1 MPVTTEVTG
10 ISPEISPYNPG
21 IVSDG
26 EISSEMPVTQVET
39 GISHEISPSE
49 KNKKKEKKII
59 GEICSE
65 MPVPTEATGI
75 SLEISL

>member
-1 MPVTTEVTG
+1 MFCTRAL
-10 ISPEISPYNPG
+10 ISPAIHSLEG
-21 IVSDG
+21 TAGKRG
-26 EISSEMPVTQVET
+26 EISREMPVTQVET